1 LDRAGPLRAIARARE
16 EKVMTEEHAR
26 TLTELIDIINSP

>member
-1 LDRAGPLRAIARARE
+1 LDRAGLLRAIARARE
-16 EKVMTEEHAR
+16 AKVMTEDHAR